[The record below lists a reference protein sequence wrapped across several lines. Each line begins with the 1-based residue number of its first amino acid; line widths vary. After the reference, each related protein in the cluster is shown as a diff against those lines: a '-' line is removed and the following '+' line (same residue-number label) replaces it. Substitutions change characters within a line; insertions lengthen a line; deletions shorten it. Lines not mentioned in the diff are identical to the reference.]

1 MTSAIKLII
10 KECNEIRNEIN
21 TDILDN
27 HRFID
32 IITNDSDVYKF
43 NVVFLG
49 PKDSPYEET
58 INTIS
63 VCLQKDYPN
72 KAPTIKFINKIYHP
86 NVSYDG
92 SICLDVLKENWKPIY
107 TLRTIIMSIIS
118 LLSDPNPD
126 SPLNGEA
133 AKLYKESIKSI
144 DARRKYKKKIELFS
158 NDENKT
164 KSNV

>member
-21 TDILDN
+21 SDILDN
-27 HRFID
+27 HRFVD
-32 IITNDSDVYKF
+32 IITSENDIFKF

-58 INTIS
+58 VNTLSIS
-63 VCLQKDYPN
+63 VQRDYPN
-72 KAPTIKFINKIYHP
+72 KAPTIKFVNKIYHP
-86 NVSYDG
+86 NVSSDG

-133 AKLYKESIKSI
+133 AKLYKDSLKHVES
-144 DARRKYKKKIELFS
+144 RRKYRNIVES
-158 NDENKT
+158 YANK
-164 KSNV
+164 